1 VSARVELNGELQVS
15 LGTTL
20 TRIVPGDG
28 VREIQVSAQ
37 GDVYLVL
44 DDALDDGDAVPA
56 TARHRLPAGLRPI
69 VLGKTRLLLA
79 GVSATTI
86 TLLGGGRGAFGT
98 TP

>member
-20 TRIVPGDG
+20 TRIVPGDD
-28 VREIQVSAQ
+28 VHVLQLSTQ
-37 GDVYLVL
+37 DDVYLVL
-44 DDALDDGDAVPA
+44 SDTLDDGATVPA
-56 TARHRLPAGLRPI
+56 TARHRLPAGLRSLT
-69 VLGKTRLLLA
+69 LGSTRLLLA

-98 TP
+98 AP